1 MLASQEGFCAM
12 ELVLFVFGVLRSTL
26 FYVSVSFL
34 LPGTIDNAL
43 SDKNWDG
50 ANQGRLDD

>member
-1 MLASQEGFCAM
+1 M